1 MKNKFLF
8 IESET
13 RPWGSFY
20 VINDQPEYKIKRI
33 EVNPGSRLSY
43 QYHNGRAETWVI
55 IEGKAKVTI
64 NNKTENYSTGETVI
78 IPRKAKHRIE
88 NITTENLIFIEIQT
102 GDYFDEDDIVRIED
116 DYNRL
121 I

>member
-1 MKNKFLF
+1 MNQTDYISL
-8 IESET
+8 EN
-13 RPWGSFY
+13 RPWGKFY
-20 VINDQPEYKIKRI
+20 VLQETSNYKIKRI
-33 EVNPGSRLSY
+33 EVKGGHRLSY

-64 NNKTENYSTGETVI
+64 NDKTENYCTGETVI

-102 GDYFDEDDIVRIED
+102 GDYFDEDDIIRLED